1 MFDDYEVEE
10 LLQEAYEKGFN
21 DGIDQTCDYICENYE
36 LDSDLDSDEEA
47 YSEDTF
53 DLEDDYNYYN
63 ESKNVRKQMDK
74 LGQHVDVYGTKE
86 YYPKYRNKDWTKF
99 SDGNVF
105 SKKTGEKS
113 ASTIRGDSYRVRNN
127 DNEENPRSEA
137 RGRIKSGNKAS
148 DDPRSMKLK
157 AKVKAN
163 ADRRE
168 AEKKERLRPFK
179 NKGNRY

>member
-1 MFDDYEVEE
+1 MFDDYDVKE

-21 DGIDQTCDYICENYE
+21 DGINQTCDYITENYE
-36 LDSDLDSDEEA
+36 LEE
-47 YSEDTF
+47 DNNF
-53 DLEDDYNYYN
+53 DLEDDYEYYT

-74 LGQHVDVYGTKE
+74 MGSYTDVNGTKE
-86 YYPKYRNKDWTKF
+86 YYPRYRNKDWTKF
-99 SDGNVF
+99 SDRNVF

-113 ASTIRGDSYRVRNN
+113 AISRPGIYRVRNN
-127 DNEENPRSEA
+127 DTEENPRSQA
-137 RGRIKSGNKAS
+137 RGRIKSGYNS
-148 DDPRSMKLK
+148 SEDPRSSKLK

-179 NKGNRY
+179 NKGNQY